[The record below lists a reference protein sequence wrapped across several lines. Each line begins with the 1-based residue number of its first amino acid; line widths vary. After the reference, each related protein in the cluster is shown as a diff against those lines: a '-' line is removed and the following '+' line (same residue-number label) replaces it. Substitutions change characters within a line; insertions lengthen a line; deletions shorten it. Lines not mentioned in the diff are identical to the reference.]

1 MKARVKASDVSD
13 SGDNMLAKTSVG
25 RRGEDMESDQICKY
39 AIIGVVVIQTPGTGK
54 KEVEIEYLIAD
65 PEGGLINKFDLGR
78 REDVLAVLQPP
89 PNSFLVKRGDKVLGY
104 EFGDATHPD
113 WAQEE

>member
-54 KEVEIEYLIAD
+54 KEIEIEYLIAD